1 MLLYAMDWMFLGR
14 GKDLRANLA
23 DILRVLLP
31 WSVAQIFP
39 VLRLRA
45 ALVGLLKCQPGQ
57 VLMVKMER
65 GSVTDQKCVR
75 KLSFVVSCEIRKKH

>member
-1 MLLYAMDWMFLGR
+1 MLLYAMEKMFLGR

-39 VLRLRA
+39 VLRLRV
-45 ALVGLLKCQPGQ
+45 ALVGLLKCQPEY
-57 VLMVKMER
+57 VN
-65 GSVTDQKCVR
+65 
-75 KLSFVVSCEIRKKH
+75 SFENRKKLLNEMKKA